1 MITDE
6 QLRQNHEFVTAFEA
20 LRKRYG
26 HREMS
31 DVAVRQVAEAVGLQ
45 YETLR
50 VARHLR
56 NALAH
61 DDPVNRDTLA
71 EYQQLLNGVVGQPVG
86 TSTVERNETR
96 VVDVRAYRLHAWRD
110 AELERRMIA
119 NGFVSIGGEE
129 IGDLS
134 GVIDPEDIRDWLT
147 ESMPDRSPRAIALFV
162 GYWRRFLREAAAG
175 DLVVLPTRTRD
186 VAIGEFVGPYHYVAS
201 AEPHARHR
209 RAVYWIATDIG
220 RDAFGDDLLRTL
232 SGQHTVQEFSSPR
245 AADRIR
251 SLAETGI
258 DPGAP
263 S

>member
-1 MITDE
+1 MISDE
-6 QLRQNHEFVTAFEA
+6 QLRQNHEFVTAFET

-31 DVAVRQVAEAVGLQ
+31 DLAVRQVAEAVGLQ

-71 EYQQLLNGVVGQPVG
+71 EYQRLLNGALDQPAG
-86 TSTVERNETR
+86 APAERDDTVRAG
-96 VVDVRAYRLHAWRD
+96 VHAYRLHAWRD
-110 AELERRMIA
+110 AELERAMIA

-129 IGDLS
+129 IADLTA
-134 GVIDPEDIRDWLT
+134 VIDPEEIRDWLT

-162 GYWRRFLREAAAG
+162 GYWRRFLWEAAAG

-201 AEPHARHR
+201 ADPHARHR
-209 RAVYWIATDIG
+209 RAVSWIATDVG
-220 RDAFGDDLLRTL
+220 RDTFGADLLKTL
-232 SGQHTVQEFSSPR
+232 NGQHTVQEFSSPSATTR
-245 AADRIR
+245 LR
-251 SLAETGI
+251 SLAELGV
-258 DPGAP
+258 DPGG